1 MLDHWRAA
9 DDGMIR
15 TRCDLLAVGAES
27 PISMTWLFSSWLLAL
42 TLLGIAWTLWKHQ
55 GQMDAGT
62 QMDIDGL
69 LELSA
74 ADHEA
79 LPFPVGQPLLEDG
92 RYMTRHINM

>member
-1 MLDHWRAA
+1 MLQAA
-9 DDGMIR
+9 DGGM
-15 TRCDLLAVGAES
+15 TCDLLAVGAAS
-27 PISMTWLFSSWLLAL
+27 PVSPWLFSSPLLVL

-69 LELSA
+69 PEISA
-74 ADHEA
+74 ADAEA

-92 RYMTRHINM
+92 LYVTRRINM